1 MNYKEIAKE
10 LLSLQADFLHL
21 PIGISISEISE
32 GEYFAMRLLTEEKSP
47 STPSAISKTMKVS
60 MARVS
65 ALLRHLEEKKLIK
78 KEHSDKDERRVSVLL
93 TDEGRRFISE
103 KTEAAEE
110 KLSEILKKMGE
121 KDAAEY
127 VRLRKKI
134 LMLAQKKE
142 AM

>member
-1 MNYKEIAKE
+1 
-10 LLSLQADFLHL
+10 
-21 PIGISISEISE
+21 
-32 GEYFAMRLLTEEKSP
+32 
-47 STPSAISKTMKVS
+47 

-103 KTEAAEE
+103 KIEAAEE

-142 AM
+142 TM

>member
-10 LLSLQADFLHL
+10 LLSVQADFLHL
-21 PIGISISEISE
+21 PIGISIAEISE

-47 STPSAISKTMKVS
+47 SNPSEISKTMKVS

-78 KEHSDKDERRVSVLL
+78 KEHSDKDERRVSVIL

-103 KTEAAEE
+103 KTAAAED
-110 KLSEILKKMGE
+110 KLAAILEKMGDE
-121 KDAAEY
+121 DAAEY

-142 AM
+142 AT